1 MKHGKYGPGN
11 TNFKKLQV
19 SKLPVTLW
27 DNFEYEK
34 SGCGATALALLTG
47 KNPKDIALKNGKNH
61 YSDRFMVDFLRKNK
75 ISVYEV
81 NRANLTQSKEWRHQL
96 SDNNV
101 VLYSAHTSKKESS
114 FFVTFNG
121 YLYHNFTIAKANYL
135 DFLNFPID
143 SCYVLFKKSWK

>member
-19 SKLPVTLW
+19 SKLPITLW
-27 DNFEYEK
+27 DNIDYEK

-81 NRANLTQSKEWRHQL
+81 NRANLTRSKEWRHQL

-101 VLYSAHTSKKESS
+101 ILYSAHTSKKESS

-121 YLYHNFTIAKANYL
+121 YLYHNFRISKADYL
-135 DFLNFPID
+135 DFLSFPID
-143 SCYVLFKKSWK
+143 TCYVLFKKEWK